1 MSGDVVVPPRCIKGV
16 QTSNTEIPAI
26 SIPGLTA
33 SKKEWIQ
40 ISAHLDVSEAQD
52 WIRIM
57 RRSVPGGE
65 KKYHDGAVLVTVE
78 DDEMCGVMEI
88 GELMA

>member
-1 MSGDVVVPPRCIKGV
+1 MGGDTVVPPRCIKGV

-26 SIPGLTA
+26 SIHGLTI
-33 SKKEWIQ
+33 SRKEWIQ
-40 ISAHLDVSEAQD
+40 ISAHLDISEARD
-52 WIRIM
+52 WIKIM

-78 DDEMCGVMEI
+78 DDEMCGVIEI